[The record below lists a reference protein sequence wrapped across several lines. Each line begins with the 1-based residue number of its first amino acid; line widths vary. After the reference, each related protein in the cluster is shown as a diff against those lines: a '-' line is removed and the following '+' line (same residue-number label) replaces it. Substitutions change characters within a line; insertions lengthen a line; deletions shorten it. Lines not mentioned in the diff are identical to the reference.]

1 MYIVAVMIVAVIVVA
16 VFLSVGYVKSP
27 PNTATIISGPGKQPR
42 VLIGKAGFKIPF
54 LERAEYDQDN
64 PGSFTDCFNPYESYK
79 KSFHSDVPRGSF
91 SA

>member
-42 VLIGKAGFKIPF
+42 VLIGQAGFKFRRGFISKH
-54 LERAEYDQDN
+54 LLKYDIIN
-64 PGSFTDCFNPYESYK
+64 L
-79 KSFHSDVPRGSF
+79 
-91 SA
+91 

>member
-42 VLIGKAGFKIPF
+42 VLIGKAGFKFRRGFISKY
-54 LERAEYDQDN
+54 LLKYDIIN
-64 PGSFTDCFNPYESYK
+64 L
-79 KSFHSDVPRGSF
+79 
-91 SA
+91 

>member
-42 VLIGKAGFKIPF
+42 VLIGKAGFKIRRGF
-54 LERAEYDQDN
+54 ISKHLLKYDIIN
-64 PGSFTDCFNPYESYK
+64 L
-79 KSFHSDVPRGSF
+79 
-91 SA
+91 